1 MHFVARIY
9 RSLSI
14 AVRQTPSS
22 AVTRITSHVSPQNS
36 NKVVAEYN
44 LNAIFRMRVMRPRA
58 IISAHPF
65 GDTAV
70 QQRKTYIDKMKKK
83 KLASSVR
90 YSSSSV
96 LICADLA
103 LYVHRTKC
111 THIQCDAFRES
122 LAEAQ
127 TAIQIPFNWRFPL
140 FHFYPAPSA
149 GMSLALHVPLRP
161 ATALARLC
169 SAPGHPDLSVYCRPF
184 FSSNKFTFHSTANFN

>member
-83 KLASSVR
+83 V
-90 YSSSSV
+90 SV
-96 LICADLA
+96 LCSLLLFFCSHLRWPRAIRTS
-103 LYVHRTKC
+103 YKVH
-111 THIQCDAFRES
+111 THTMRCISRITGRGTNRNSNTIQLKIS
-122 LAEAQ
+122 
-127 TAIQIPFNWRFPL
+127 T
-140 FHFYPAPSA
+140 
-149 GMSLALHVPLRP
+149 VPLLSGAIGRDVTSI
-161 ATALARLC
+161 AC
-169 SAPGHPDLSVYCRPF
+169 SA
-184 FSSNKFTFHSTANFN
+184 STGDGTSALV